1 MIRLLLRAAPAR
13 FRAAPA
19 LSLLPVFAIA
29 LGVAAVLSIQLVNR
43 AALDTLDAGLEA
55 VSGAS
60 DLRLEGVVLE
70 PGAVPDRAWPETL
83 AVPGIGSA
91 SPVARL
97 RRVSLAAGER
107 RAAAEAY
114 GVDLLST
121 GFAFAGGGSGGGAPT
136 GAASPLFDSAAFF
149 AGGITLPASLAAR
162 LGVSLGREV
171 TVSSGDR
178 SRETVVAGIYG
189 DRGSGGGDR
198 GSGGGAAGGGR
209 GGPVFL
215 DLAYAQALRGRAGLD
230 RIEVRLAPGAEAA
243 AVAEALRGRFPGVR
257 VAEPSTLRREG
268 ADLFAAFR
276 LNLTALS
283 AVSLLVGAFLVYA
296 SVRAGLAARRREI
309 GLYRALG
316 APAGS
321 VGAAL
326 AGEVA
331 LAALLGGAVGLPL
344 GLAAARAGLDR
355 VSATMTNFY
364 LLERIEELAVTPGV
378 LAASLAV
385 GLAAA
390 LAGAWPEIRSE
401 IRRPPVSLLA
411 PGREPPGGGRRPY
424 AAAALGV
431 LLVGLSALPLLFPG
445 EARFSLGGGFPAAG
459 ALVVGAALLPAGAL
473 SLFGPRLRRF
483 GHRSAFGRG
492 AAAALREP
500 SATAPAAAALVVAV
514 TMLVGVTALVGSFR
528 TTLETWLEE
537 TLAADIYV
545 SRFGN
550 LGGGVAERLPLP
562 PEALAAVEGD
572 PAVEHRD
579 FLRGVRVHLAGR
591 PVAVNGIE
599 IRVPRSTERFSLV
612 GGGEAPMEELV
623 EGAVLV
629 SEVLARRL
637 GLAAGGRL
645 ELPTA
650 AGPVSAPVAGVYRDY
665 GNQTGALF
673 LDGRWLDRLYPP
685 PRSPDDP
692 AAPPPVHGAALYL
705 RPGEAAAAVAARLR
719 AAVPD
724 GVGVVDQGALRG
736 AAARVFD
743 QTMAVTRLL
752 RAFALGIAA
761 LGVSVLLLTMARERA
776 AEIALLRA
784 LGADSA
790 QVGAGFLGRG
800 ALIGLAALAL
810 GGSAGALLAAL
821 LVEVV
826 NPAWFGWSLEL
837 SWPLGSLFRQG
848 ALVLAAGLAAA
859 ALPARLAAR
868 SGGAA
873 ALREEV

>member
-43 AALDTLDAGLEA
+43 AALDTLDASLEA

-60 DLRLEGVVLE
+60 DLRLEGLVLE
-70 PGAVPDRAWPETL
+70 PGAVPDRVWPEAL
-83 AVPGIGSA
+83 AVPGVESA
-91 SPVARL
+91 SPVVRL

-107 RAAAEAY
+107 RASAEAY

-121 GFAFAGGGSGGGAPT
+121 GFAFAEGGSAPE
-136 GAASPLFDSAAFF
+136 GAATPLFDSPAFF
-149 AGGITLPASLAAR
+149 SGGITLPASLAAR

-171 TVSSGDR
+171 TVAYGDR
-178 SRETVVAGIYG
+178 SREAPVAGIYG
-189 DRGSGGGDR
+189 DSGSGGSGD
-198 GSGGGAAGGGR
+198 GGGR
-209 GGPVFL
+209 GGPAFL

-230 RIEVRLAPGAEAA
+230 RIEIRLAPDAEAA

-268 ADLFAAFR
+268 ADLLAAFR

-316 APAGS
+316 APSGS
-321 VGAAL
+321 VGLAL

-331 LAALLGGAVGLPL
+331 LASLLGGAFGLPL

-424 AAAALGV
+424 AAAAFGV

-445 EARFSLGGGFPAAG
+445 ETRFSLGGGFPAAG

-514 TMLVGVTALVGSFR
+514 TMLVGVTVLVGSFR
-528 TTLETWLEE
+528 RTLETWLRE

-545 SRFGN
+545 SRFGD

-562 PEALAAVEGD
+562 PEALAAIEAD

-579 FLRGVRVHLAGR
+579 LLRGVRVQLAGR

-612 GGGEAPMEELV
+612 GGGEAPMEELL
-623 EGAVLV
+623 EGAALV

-637 GLAAGGRL
+637 GLAAGGAL

-705 RPGEAAAAVAARLR
+705 RPGEEAAVVAARLR
-719 AAVPD
+719 AVVPD
-724 GVGVVDQGALRG
+724 GVGVVDRGALRG
-736 AAARVFD
+736 AATRVFD

-761 LGVSVLLLTMARERA
+761 LGVSLLLLTMARERV
-776 AEIALLRA
+776 AEIALFRA
-784 LGADSA
+784 LGADSG

-800 ALIGLAALAL
+800 ALIALAALVL
-810 GGSAGALLAAL
+810 GGGAGALLALL

-826 NPAWFGWSLEL
+826 NPAWFGWTLEL
-837 SWPLGSLFRQG
+837 SWPVGALSGQG

-873 ALREEV
+873 ALGEEV

>member
-60 DLRLEGVVLE
+60 DLRLEGLVLE
-70 PGAVPDRAWPETL
+70 PGAVPDRVWPETL
-83 AVPGIGSA
+83 AVHGIESA

-107 RAAAEAY
+107 RASAEAY

-121 GFAFAGGGSGGGAPT
+121 GFAFAEGGSGSAGAPT
-136 GAASPLFDSAAFF
+136 PLFDSAAFF

-162 LGVSLGREV
+162 LGVSLGRTV
-171 TVSSGDR
+171 TVASGDR
-178 SRETVVAGIYG
+178 SREAPVAGIYG
-189 DRGSGGGDR
+189 DRGSGGGADE
-198 GSGGGAAGGGR
+198 GGR

-331 LAALLGGAVGLPL
+331 LAALLGGAFGLPL

-390 LAGAWPEIRSE
+390 LAGAGPEIRSE

-424 AAAALGV
+424 AAAAFGV

-483 GHRSAFGRG
+483 GRRSAFGRG

-514 TMLVGVTALVGSFR
+514 TMLVGVTVLVGSFR

-562 PEALAAVEGD
+562 PEALAAVESD

-579 FLRGVRVHLAGR
+579 LLRGVRVHLAGL

-612 GGGEAPMEELV
+612 GGGEAPMEELLD
-623 EGAVLV
+623 GAVLV

-673 LDGRWLDRLYPP
+673 LDGKWLDRLYPP
-685 PRSPDDP
+685 PPSPDDP

-705 RPGEAAAAVAARLR
+705 GPGEEAAAVAARLR

-724 GVGVVDQGALRG
+724 GVGVVAQGALRR
-736 AAARVFD
+736 AAALVFD

-761 LGVSVLLLTMARERA
+761 LGVSVLLLTMVRERT

-810 GGSAGALLAAL
+810 GGSAGALLAVL

-837 SWPLGSLFRQG
+837 SWPAGSLLRQG

>member
-107 RAAAEAY
+107 RASAEAY

-136 GAASPLFDSAAFF
+136 GAAAPLFESAAFF

-178 SRETVVAGIYG
+178 ARETVVAGIYG
-189 DRGSGGGDR
+189 DRGS
-198 GSGGGAAGGGR
+198 SGGAAGGGR

-230 RIEVRLAPGAEAA
+230 RIEIRLAPGAEAA

-424 AAAALGV
+424 AAAAFGV

-459 ALVVGAALLPAGAL
+459 ALVVGAALLPAGTL

-673 LDGRWLDRLYPP
+673 LDGRRLDRLYPA
-685 PRSPDDP
+685 PRSPEDP

-705 RPGEAAAAVAARLR
+705 RPGEEAAAVAERLR
-719 AAVPD
+719 AVVPD
-724 GVGVVDQGALRG
+724 GVGVVDRGALRG
-736 AAARVFD
+736 AAAGVFD

-810 GGSAGALLAAL
+810 GGSAGALLAVL

-848 ALVLAAGLAAA
+848 VLVLAAGLAAA

>member
-1 MIRLLLRAAPAR
+1 M
-13 FRAAPA
+13 
-19 LSLLPVFAIA
+19 
-29 LGVAAVLSIQLVNR
+29 
-43 AALDTLDAGLEA
+43 
-55 VSGAS
+55 
-60 DLRLEGVVLE
+60 
-70 PGAVPDRAWPETL
+70 
-83 AVPGIGSA
+83 
-91 SPVARL
+91 
-97 RRVSLAAGER
+97 
-107 RAAAEAY
+107 
-114 GVDLLST
+114 
-121 GFAFAGGGSGGGAPT
+121 
-136 GAASPLFDSAAFF
+136 
-149 AGGITLPASLAAR
+149 
-162 LGVSLGREV
+162 
-171 TVSSGDR
+171 
-178 SRETVVAGIYG
+178 
-189 DRGSGGGDR
+189 
-198 GSGGGAAGGGR
+198 
-209 GGPVFL
+209 
-215 DLAYAQALRGRAGLD
+215 
-230 RIEVRLAPGAEAA
+230 
-243 AVAEALRGRFPGVR
+243 AEALRGRFPGVR

-331 LAALLGGAVGLPL
+331 LAALLGGAFGLPL

-390 LAGAWPEIRSE
+390 LAGAGPEIRSE

-424 AAAALGV
+424 AAAAFGV
-431 LLVGLSALPLLFPG
+431 LLVGLSTLPLLFPG

-483 GHRSAFGRG
+483 GRRSAFGRG

-514 TMLVGVTALVGSFR
+514 TMLVGVTVLVGSFR

-562 PEALAAVEGD
+562 PEALAAVEND

-579 FLRGVRVHLAGR
+579 LLRGVRVHLAGL

-612 GGGEAPMEELV
+612 GGGEAPMEELLD
-623 EGAVLV
+623 GAVLV

-673 LDGRWLDRLYPP
+673 LDGKWLDRLYPP
-685 PRSPDDP
+685 PPSPDDP

-705 RPGEAAAAVAARLR
+705 GPGEEAAAVAARLR

-724 GVGVVDQGALRG
+724 GVGVVAQGALRR

-761 LGVSVLLLTMARERA
+761 LGVSVLLLTMVRERT

-810 GGSAGALLAAL
+810 GGSAGALLAVL

-837 SWPLGSLFRQG
+837 SWPAGSLLWQG

>member
-43 AALDTLDAGLEA
+43 AALDTLDASLEA

-60 DLRLEGVVLE
+60 DLRLEGLVLE
-70 PGAVPDRAWPETL
+70 PGAVPDRVWPEAL
-83 AVPGIGSA
+83 AVLGIESA
-91 SPVARL
+91 SPVVRL

-107 RAAAEAY
+107 RAAVEAY

-121 GFAFAGGGSGGGAPT
+121 GFAFAEGGSDPE
-136 GAASPLFDSAAFF
+136 GAATPLFDSPAFF

-162 LGVSLGREV
+162 LGVSLGRRV
-171 TVSSGDR
+171 LVAYGDR
-178 SRETVVAGIYG
+178 SREAVVAGIYG
-189 DRGSGGGDR
+189 DSGTREGSGGG
-198 GSGGGAAGGGR
+198 
-209 GGPVFL
+209 GPAFL

-230 RIEVRLAPGAEAA
+230 RIEIRLAPGAGAA
-243 AVAEALRGRFPGVR
+243 SVAEALRGRFPGVR

-316 APAGS
+316 APSGS
-321 VGAAL
+321 VGVAL
-326 AGEVA
+326 AGEVT
-331 LAALLGGAVGLPL
+331 LAALLGGAFGLPL

-385 GLAAA
+385 GLGAA

-424 AAAALGV
+424 AAAAFGV

-500 SATAPAAAALVVAV
+500 SATAPAASALVVAV
-514 TMLVGVTALVGSFR
+514 TMLVGVTVLVGSFR

-545 SRFGN
+545 SRFGD
-550 LGGGVAERLPLP
+550 LAGGVAERLPLP
-562 PEALAAVEGD
+562 PEALAAVEAD

-579 FLRGVRVHLAGR
+579 LLRGVRVHLAGR

-612 GGGEAPMEELV
+612 GGGEARMEELA

-637 GLAAGGRL
+637 GLAAGGAL

-705 RPGEAAAAVAARLR
+705 RPGEEAAAVAARLG
-719 AAVPD
+719 AVVPD

-761 LGVSVLLLTMARERA
+761 LGVSLLLLTMARERT

-784 LGADSA
+784 LGAGSG

-800 ALIGLAALAL
+800 ALIALAALVL
-810 GGSAGALLAAL
+810 GGSAGALLALL

-826 NPAWFGWSLEL
+826 NPAWFGWTLEL
-837 SWPLGSLFRQG
+837 SWPVSALSGQG

>member
-60 DLRLEGVVLE
+60 DLRLEGLVLE
-70 PGAVPDRAWPETL
+70 PGAVPDRVWPETL
-83 AVPGIGSA
+83 AVPGIESA

-107 RAAAEAY
+107 RASAEAY

-121 GFAFAGGGSGGGAPT
+121 GFAFAEGGSGSAGAP
-136 GAASPLFDSAAFF
+136 APLFDSAAFF

-178 SRETVVAGIYG
+178 SREAVVAGIYG
-189 DRGSGGGDR
+189 DMGSGGGGDR
-198 GSGGGAAGGGR
+198 GGR

-331 LAALLGGAVGLPL
+331 LAALLGGAFGLPL

-424 AAAALGV
+424 AAAAFGV

-483 GHRSAFGRG
+483 GRRSAFGRG

-514 TMLVGVTALVGSFR
+514 TMLVGVTVLVGSFR

-537 TLAADIYV
+537 MLAADIYV

-562 PEALAAVEGD
+562 PEALAAVESD

-579 FLRGVRVHLAGR
+579 LLRGVRVHLAGL

-612 GGGEAPMEELV
+612 GGGEAPMEELLD
-623 EGAVLV
+623 GAVLV

-673 LDGRWLDRLYPP
+673 LDGKWLDRLYPP
-685 PRSPDDP
+685 PPSPDDP

-705 RPGEAAAAVAARLR
+705 GPGEEAAAVAARLR

-724 GVGVVDQGALRG
+724 GVGVVDQGALRR

-761 LGVSVLLLTMARERA
+761 LGVSVLLLTMVRERT

-810 GGSAGALLAAL
+810 GGSAGALLAVL

-837 SWPLGSLFRQG
+837 SWPAGSLLWQG